1 MVGRPFLAQ
10 KPLPFWR
17 TESRSQRGTV
27 SEIQYWSP
35 SHLLAYWREHAIEI
49 EAYAQPAA
57 AAFRRAA
64 DHLEEVLQCANT
76 EPLTLEQAA
85 SESGYSV
92 DHLARLIRQG
102 RIPNAGRKNA
112 PRVVRSDLPHKR
124 QVDGLPARGE
134 CLHLVGAD
142 PRQVARALVTASKEK
157 AV

>member
-1 MVGRPFLAQ
+1 MQRD
-10 KPLPFWR
+10 
-17 TESRSQRGTV
+17 SRGNV
-27 SEIQYWSP
+27 SENQYESP
-35 SHLLAYWREHAIEI
+35 THLLAHWRAHAAEI

-64 DHLEEVLQCANT
+64 DQLEGALQSTYT
-76 EPLTLEQAA
+76 ELLTLEQAA
-85 SESGYSV
+85 VESGYSA
-92 DHLARLIRQG
+92 DHLGRLIRQR

-112 PRVVRSDLPHKR
+112 PRIVRSDLPRKASSCR
-124 QVDGLPARGE
+124 DSLPERAD